1 MGESTQHLTMYKIIL
16 PVTCSL
22 SLSLSFIVCLFFISQ
37 DLESKSLVDE
47 ILVDRLSTNG
57 PVECMSLAWSADG
70 QTLFAGYTDNL
81 HSVSNVVC
89 VCVHMCVVCPPRGKG

>member
-1 MGESTQHLTMYKIIL
+1 M
-16 PVTCSL
+16 
-22 SLSLSFIVCLFFISQ
+22 
-37 DLESKSLVDE
+37 SLVNE

-81 HSVSNVVC
+81 IWSVT
-89 VCVHMCVVCPPRGKG
+89 